1 MGTRGAWGF
10 IKDGVEKVTYNHYDS
25 DPPYLGKSVVEF
37 IQTCEKEKEDF
48 QKLFSKIKL
57 VDISKT
63 PTKKEIERGVKLGL
77 TIDTDKPDWYWFLHD
92 MQDDLHILRKVKRMI
107 DNKTFLEDSLFCEY
121 AYIINLDTNML
132 EIYQGFN
139 KDPEAPGR
147 YAKRRGSENR
157 EYYGVALKDEIPLD
171 TIKTTEIDALV
182 ERMEKACS

>member
-10 IKDGVEKVTYNHYDS
+10 IKDGVGKVTYNHFDS
-25 DPPYLGKSVVEF
+25 DPPCLGSSIVEF
-37 IQTCEKEKEDF
+37 IQTCAKEKEDF
-48 QKLFSKIKL
+48 LKLFSKIKL
-57 VDISKT
+57 VDSSSK
-63 PTKKEIERGVKLGL
+63 PPKKEIERCVKLGL
-77 TIDTDKPDWYWFLHD
+77 ATDPVKPDWYWLLHD
-92 MQDDLHILRKVKRMI
+92 MQEDIHILRKVKRMI

-132 EIYQGFN
+132 EIYQGSN

-147 YAKRRGSENR
+147 YAKLGKNESNP
-157 EYYGVALKDEIPLD
+157 YYGVALKDEIPLD